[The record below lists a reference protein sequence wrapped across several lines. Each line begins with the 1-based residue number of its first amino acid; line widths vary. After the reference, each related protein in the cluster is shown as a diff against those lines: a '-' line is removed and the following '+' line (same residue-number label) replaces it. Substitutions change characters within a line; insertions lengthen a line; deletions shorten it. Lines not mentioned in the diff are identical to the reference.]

1 MFDTKKISENHLQL
15 YKTRNPDNRPSESF
29 AQKSLNCSK
38 PIECKRLV
46 PLISISEMDPAYE
59 KYCKTTNKS
68 FEDMQNSILNPYHV
82 SDIGYNIK
90 NTESSL
96 KRGSNFEGRHT
107 YDSTDLAVLLSTLES
122 QMYENFIG
130 TVNHKSILQFDK
142 QSDELSL
149 QRLSGNILQA
159 CTETGSLLK
168 TDVPENRRLLV

>member
-1 MFDTKKISENHLQL
+1 
-15 YKTRNPDNRPSESF
+15 
-29 AQKSLNCSK
+29 
-38 PIECKRLV
+38 
-46 PLISISEMDPAYE
+46 MDPAYE

-96 KRGSNFEGRHT
+96 KRGSNFDGRHT

-149 QRLSGNILQA
+149 QRLSGNLLQA
-159 CTETGSLLK
+159 CTETGSLS
-168 TDVPENRRLLV
+168 NRCARK